1 MPELDVF
8 CARILGSG
16 DAAAHAAHRAR
27 GGSEDRIEQLAMAVA
42 TCRAHGEPAEDGTLE
57 GAAEDGTLGPS
68 AGAAPGLAETVA
80 RELAAATARLPQDQR
95 EALASRELLGLSHE
109 QVARVVGID
118 TSAVAPLLAHARLAL
133 RTEVRGAV
141 QRAPD
146 CPEHDRALRMMA
158 QRQDSEPL
166 SDAGDTW
173 LLEHLGE
180 CAACNE
186 SHAAMLE
193 ASVCYRAWPVK
204 DGPRE
209 RLSASGTT
217 AAADTHAGQ

>member
-1 MPELDVF
+1 MEELDVF

-16 DAAAHAAHRAR
+16 DAAANAAFRVR
-27 GGSEDRIEQLAMAVA
+27 GAGGEDRIEQLAAAVA
-42 TCRAHGEPAEDGTLE
+42 TCRAQAQ
-57 GAAEDGTLGPS
+57 AAEPGPPPEP

-80 RELAAATARLPQDQR
+80 RELAAATARLPREQR

-109 QVARVVGID
+109 QVARVVGIEC
-118 TSAVAPLLAHARLAL
+118 SAVAPLLAQARLAL
-133 RTEVRGAV
+133 RTQVRGAV
-141 QRAPD
+141 DRAAD
-146 CPEHDRALRMMA
+146 CPERDRALRMMA

-166 SDAGDTW
+166 SDEGDSW
-173 LLEHLGE
+173 LLDHLGE

-193 ASVCYRAWPVK
+193 ASVCYRAWRVN

-209 RLSASGTT
+209 SQSAGATT
-217 AAADTHAGQ
+217 PAAGSDAGQ

>member
-27 GGSEDRIEQLAMAVA
+27 GGSEDRIEQLALAVA
-42 TCRAHGEPAEDGTLE
+42 TCRAHGQAAEDATLE
-57 GAAEDGTLGPS
+57 GAAADGTLREP
-68 AGAAPGLAETVA
+68 AAAAGLAERVA

-180 CAACNE
+180 CVACNE

-193 ASVCYRAWPVK
+193 ASVCYRAWQVN

-209 RLSASGTT
+209 RQSASGTT
-217 AAADTHAGQ
+217 PAASNDAGR